1 MILVEG
7 QKLPEILVILVMIPL
22 MDMELVVSTVI
33 TLNVYHVMLVTFY
46 FLQLNVNPAIKYT
59 LNAINVLNLITNVL
73 DVLVDELYIKIVVAM
88 IVLF

>member
-1 MILVEG
+1 
-7 QKLPEILVILVMIPL
+7 
-22 MDMELVVSTVI
+22 
-33 TLNVYHVMLVTFY
+33 MLVTFY

-59 LNAINVLNLITNVL
+59 PSVISALKLITNVL